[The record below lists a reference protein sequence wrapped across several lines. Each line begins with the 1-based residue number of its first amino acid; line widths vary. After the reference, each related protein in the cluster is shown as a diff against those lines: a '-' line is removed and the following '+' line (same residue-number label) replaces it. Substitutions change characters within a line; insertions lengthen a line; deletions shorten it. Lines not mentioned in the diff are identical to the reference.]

1 MKKILILVL
10 LSLSVFA
17 FAQQP
22 SPELLKQHDKF
33 SDVKLFEAKSIYRNR
48 AENVKLIADYEKSP
62 TSFKDNQLFPIAIC
76 YLSVRDFAKAKLALE
91 KFLKTNPKNITVLRT
106 LGSVD
111 FMTRN
116 LDECIKVYK
125 QAIALGDEYS
135 AIFCCSALLLSGKT
149 KEIKEFLPII
159 EKFARKNLESLNI
172 LMAYVFESRS
182 AETEKILSK
191 TFKEMDVRKVILSAN
206 PESLRFS
213 LRLYMAKRDVW
224 PARNIVIPARAAALL
239 EQWTI
244 ALDCYKK
251 ALNENPNDSIA
262 LRGMGLVQ
270 YRLGDIT
277 TAANSIK
284 KAYDNGDKD
293 AAVDGIE
300 LFLLSKYRFVWDM
313 FKDKVDV
320 SKMSL
325 DVRAG
330 LVQYASEQKDCA
342 DMFFNALKQKDS
354 DILFTDTKVRS
365 LVRVGLDKYATDSRA
380 KDIAKRLYN
389 AVEKK

>member
-1 MKKILILVL
+1 
-10 LSLSVFA
+10 
-17 FAQQP
+17 
-22 SPELLKQHDKF
+22 
-33 SDVKLFEAKSIYRNR
+33 
-48 AENVKLIADYEKSP
+48 
-62 TSFKDNQLFPIAIC
+62 
-76 YLSVRDFAKAKLALE
+76 
-91 KFLKTNPKNITVLRT
+91 
-106 LGSVD
+106 
-111 FMTRN
+111 
-116 LDECIKVYK
+116 
-125 QAIALGDEYS
+125 
-135 AIFCCSALLLSGKT
+135 
-149 KEIKEFLPII
+149 
-159 EKFARKNLESLNI
+159 
-172 LMAYVFESRS
+172 
-182 AETEKILSK
+182 
-191 TFKEMDVRKVILSAN
+191 
-206 PESLRFS
+206 
-213 LRLYMAKRDVW
+213 
-224 PARNIVIPARAAALL
+224 LL

-300 LFLLSKYRFVWDM
+300 LFLLSKYRFVWNM

-365 LVRVGLDKYATDSRA
+365 LVRMGLDKYATDPRA